1 MYSFYNR
8 DQKVKLDSKNVNSN
22 HQIQYVS
29 QRFPNWHPKQPFLR
43 NATLKANKFI
53 FSTNR
58 SRDIS
63 QVTQVSFREPV
74 QSVCEELTS
83 ARVDKNDGFWT
94 QVLRYCKEPRFCSRL
109 HTSRELVAKLN
120 AELSRSINLNF
131 TNSTLC
137 DWSSHSLLRLG
148 NQSLQNVFKFDFSS
162 EFSCLRALLSH
173 QSFYNCPPEV
183 QPCKVPS
190 ISHVTWLGE
199 RLRFRFHHYIS
210 VRSDLA
216 VLSPL
221 ALIFWYDSLPTG
233 EWFGE
238 SLRFA
243 EQHSPSTRLLL
254 VRRRPPDSIYGRRVG
269 RGEHQTDVVRLDG
282 MIHFGG
288 IYHDLDVVI
297 LRSFDPLRQHE
308 TTLGHGK
315 DVPWVPKSKQKRAAI
330 ELLSAGKERVRSY
343 AIRNG
348 STTRSPQQTTT
359 PKKWTAGS
367 GALGNG
373 IIVAA
378 PGAYFLRLWHLEYT
392 TFDTNQYAVHSV
404 LLPAMLS
411 FVCNSHCYL
420 LRTLV
425 R

>member
-1 MYSFYNR
+1 M
-8 DQKVKLDSKNVNSN
+8 
-22 HQIQYVS
+22 
-29 QRFPNWHPKQPFLR
+29 
-43 NATLKANKFI
+43 
-53 FSTNR
+53 
-58 SRDIS
+58 
-63 QVTQVSFREPV
+63 
-74 QSVCEELTS
+74 
-83 ARVDKNDGFWT
+83 

-120 AELSRSINLNF
+120 AELSRSINVNS
-131 TNSTLC
+131 TNLTLC

-162 EFSCLRALLSH
+162 EFSCLSALLSH
-173 QSFYNCPPEV
+173 PSFYNCPPEV

-221 ALIFWYDSLPTG
+221 ALIFWYDLLPTG

-243 EQHSPSTRLLL
+243 EQHSPSTRVLL
-254 VRRRPPDSIYGRRVG
+254 VSRRPPDSIYGRRVG

-282 MIHFGG
+282 VIHFGG

-308 TTLGHGK
+308 TTLGHAK
-315 DVPWVPKSKQKRAAI
+315 DVPWVPKPKQARAFV
-330 ELLSAGKERVRSY
+330 ELLSAGNERDRSY
-343 AIRNG
+343 ATR
-348 STTRSPQQTTT
+348 TTM
-359 PKKWTAGS
+359 PKKWAARK

-392 TFDTNQYAVHSV
+392 TFNTNRYAWHSV
-404 LLPAMLS
+404 WLPAMLS
-411 FVCNSHCYL
+411 FVCNCAILIVIYL
-420 LRTLV
+420 MIMRARPKATRTCEIS
-425 R
+425 